1 MKLLVSVVLAT
12 SVGVCVGATGV
23 EVLRAQAK
31 PPVYAIAEVDVR
43 DPDAYAKEY
52 IPLARSR
59 IKAHGG
65 QTLAAG
71 SAVAIDGEPP
81 KPRVAIVKWD
91 SIEQLKDWRNSPEY
105 MKARAI
111 GEKFATYRV
120 IAIEGLPQ

>member
-12 SVGVCVGATGV
+12 FVGVCIGATGV

-31 PPVYAIAEVDVR
+31 PPVYAIGEIDVR
-43 DPDAYAKEY
+43 DPDGYAKEY
-52 IPLARSR
+52 VPLARST

-65 QTLAAG
+65 QYLAAG
-71 SAVAIDGEPP
+71 TAVGIDGEPP
-81 KPRVAIVKWD
+81 KRVVIVKWD
-91 SIEQLKDWRNSPEY
+91 SIEQLKDWRYSPEY